1 VPSTPVP
8 SPLALALDLDLDE
21 AWEVEESGERPT
33 VLPPF
38 DLAAFAR
45 ASEGHLRA
53 VASLPRIEPITAPV
67 EDAAPADP
75 DGPEITGSTLED
87 PVKEM
92 RDRFAM
98 GDHAGSLALAE
109 LILLSDPGNPD
120 AAECGEGCRKALETA
135 LIGRLGSLLRVPV
148 LAIPRTQLLAHA
160 LDHRAGFLLSLVD
173 GSSTLEMILDVCS
186 MPHPDA
192 LRLVD
197 ELVRTGILALR

>member
-8 SPLALALDLDLDE
+8 SPLSLDLDLDE
-21 AWEVEESGERPT
+21 AWEVDESGERPT
-33 VLPPF
+33 VMPPF

-53 VASLPRIEPITAPV
+53 VATLPPIEAFATPV
-67 EDAAPADP
+67 DDAPAVDP
-75 DGPEITGSTLED
+75 DAPEITGSTLED
-87 PVKEM
+87 PVMEM
-92 RDRFAM
+92 RERLAM

-109 LILLSDPGNPD
+109 LILLSDPDNLD
-120 AAECGEGCRKALETA
+120 AAECGEDCRRSLETA
-135 LIGRLGSLLRVPV
+135 LIDRLGSLLRVPV
-148 LAIPRTQLLAHA
+148 LAIPRTQLLARA

-186 MPHPDA
+186 MPEMDA